1 VFRILISVYFGG
13 RCFPEK
19 CFSRKKE
26 WGFRFYGVSCFGS
39 VFFWWELKKLAIFG
53 LFAVRGINKSGTE
66 SEDSTVSSSLEDSL

>member
-1 VFRILISVYFGG
+1 MGG
-13 RCFPEK
+13 V
-19 CFSRKKE
+19 SRKIVSRERKSG
-26 WGFRFYGVSCFGS
+26 GFVFMAFPVLG